1 MKTSITVILL
11 FMSSFSAA
19 QWVIQTEGQA
29 IPHAA
34 NDICFPS
41 QDTGYLAGWGGK
53 LVKTTNGGNN
63 WIESSPLPSSEI
75 LTSVHFRSNTDGY
88 LTATNGTWLKTT
100 DGGNTFVIRQ
110 NVGYPGSLHDMTF
123 IDDLTGWCTGGNE
136 GGSNFVSKT
145 TNGGINWSVQRNFP
159 EQDVP
164 YSIVFVNHDTGFVC
178 MGTNI
183 YRTVN
188 GGSTW
193 NIQFTCGKFISSFD
207 FIGETGYAVGKFGA
221 ILKTTNTG
229 VNWTV
234 INTFNT
240 NQYLFEC
247 SFLNESTGWVVGDT
261 GLILFTTNGGNS
273 FIQETSGTTKRLT
286 TSYLRD
292 STIWCAG
299 GLGTSPGNSSIILTR
314 KLDWPIQV
322 NLKILIEGIYY
333 PLFNQMSRRDTVKVY
348 LFETVSPF
356 NRVDSATSTVDS
368 LTFSGLFKFYNA
380 NSGTYYIAVKNFQSI
395 ETWSKLGGEILYN
408 DGSIYSYNF
417 TTSASQAYGNNMKL
431 KGSKYCMY
439 SGDLNQSG
447 FIDGTE
453 LAMVHNDASNFVT
466 GSNVLTDI
474 NGDQTVD
481 GSDYLI
487 VDNNAFNFIG
497 VVRP

>member
-1 MKTSITVILL
+1 MKTSLTIILL
-11 FMSSFSAA
+11 FISSFSSA
-19 QWVIQTEGQA
+19 QWVIQTEGLA

-53 LVKTTNGGNN
+53 MVKTTNGGNN
-63 WIESSPLPSSEI
+63 WTESSPLPSSEI

-123 IDDLTGWCTGGNE
+123 IDDLTGWCTGGNA

-145 TNGGINWSVQRNFP
+145 TNGGNSWSVQRNFP
-159 EQDVP
+159 EYEVP

-183 YRTVN
+183 YRTIN

-207 FIGETGYAVGKFGA
+207 FIGKTGFAVGELGA

-229 VNWTV
+229 VNWAV

-261 GLILFTTNGGNS
+261 GLILFTTNGGSS
-273 FIQETSGTTKRLT
+273 FIQEPSGTTKRLT

-299 GLGTSPGNSSIILTR
+299 GLGTSPANSSIILVR
-314 KLDWPIQV
+314 KLDWSIQV
-322 NLKILIEGIYY
+322 NLKVLMEGLYY
-333 PLFNQMSRRDTVKVY
+333 PLFNQMSRKDTVKAY
-348 LFETVSPF
+348 LCETVPPYSK
-356 NRVDSATSTVDS
+356 VDSATSTVDS
-368 LTFSGLFKFYNA
+368 LTFTGLFNFQNA
-380 NSGTYYIAVKNFQSI
+380 SSGAYYIVVKHFQSI
-395 ETWSKLGGEILYN
+395 ETWSKPGGESLYTN
-408 DGSIYSYNF
+408 GTIFNYNF
-417 TTSASQAYGNNMKL
+417 TSSGSQAYGNNLKL
-431 KGSKYCMY
+431 KNGKYCLIT
-439 SGDLNQSG
+439 GDVFQDG
-447 FIDGTE
+447 FIDGSD
-453 LAMVHNDASNFVT
+453 LLIIDNDAYTFAT
-466 GSNVLTDI
+466 GRFLPSDV
-474 NGDQTVD
+474 NGDGFTDAMDMQIT
-481 GSDYLI
+481 
-487 VDNNAFNFIG
+487 DNNRSRQII
-497 VVRP
+497 RP